1 MPVVFFDI
9 GDTLAIP
16 ILSASN
22 HLEKFT
28 VLPKVK
34 EVLEAL
40 KAEGIRIGIISNPG
54 NESPTNVKSALQ
66 ECGLLQFIDENLLI
80 FGSKDSPAIFMFA
93 SQKANEFPDQ
103 CIFVGEN
110 SSERSFAIDAG
121 FLRVSPH
128 PTLAESVIKG
138 AALFYACI
146 KPSTTQQNERWLEI
160 RNTLHLV
167 PIKITGNPPQT
178 YVIAAIDA
186 IDSLRKEK
194 IELKLLGGRD
204 DPLQTDM
211 YLVRDDRP
219 TPPGFSSA
227 AENSRSFLA
236 EKRQSQFI
244 VDHSKEGV
252 YVALPS
258 NVSIERIH
266 FPFAHHGHN
275 EKLIPDNSLFIPF
288 KPSHNHVE
296 FDAEEPPGLSN
307 EEIDAINSL
316 TVSSFTK
323 YHRLYAG
330 IAQLENAGLVT
341 SRHIRHP
348 DNQRVVDALQRQFT
362 EIGGPELIVS
372 RHRFPHENI
381 FLDNVVAEFS
391 GTEPESF
398 VLVTAHLDSTA
409 AFGDGPYNPA
419 NDPAPGSDDDA
430 SGIAAVLAIAE
441 VIAKARQTRKAKRSI
456 RFVLFNAEE
465 HGLVGSKAYARR
477 QASLQTQITAVF
489 QMDMIGY
496 KGIQNSTPHQFEVHV
511 GFFPSE
517 DVEQRSFLLAN
528 IIQQIAQTVSPLL
541 GTVQVYPAPN
551 DEDPADGRSDHAPF
565 QEHGYA
571 ACVISEDFFAG
582 PSMDSPEETPNPDYH
597 KPTDLTIDYEY
608 ATSIARIVAAAALIA
623 ANV

>member
-1 MPVVFFDI
+1 
-9 GDTLAIP
+9 
-16 ILSASN
+16 
-22 HLEKFT
+22 
-28 VLPKVK
+28 
-34 EVLEAL
+34 
-40 KAEGIRIGIISNPG
+40 
-54 NESPTNVKSALQ
+54 
-66 ECGLLQFIDENLLI
+66 
-80 FGSKDSPAIFMFA
+80 
-93 SQKANEFPDQ
+93 
-103 CIFVGEN
+103 
-110 SSERSFAIDAG
+110 
-121 FLRVSPH
+121 
-128 PTLAESVIKG
+128 
-138 AALFYACI
+138 
-146 KPSTTQQNERWLEI
+146 
-160 RNTLHLV
+160 
-167 PIKITGNPPQT
+167 

-194 IELKLLGGRD
+194 IELKILGGRD

-219 TPPGFSSA
+219 TPPGFSSST
-227 AENSRSFLA
+227 ENSRSFLA

-244 VDHSKEGV
+244 MDHSKDGV

-258 NVSIERIH
+258 NISIEQIH
-266 FPFAHHGHN
+266 FPHAHHGHN
-275 EKLIPDNSLFIPF
+275 EKLIPDNSLFTPF
-288 KPSHNHVE
+288 KPTDKHVE
-296 FDAEEPPGLSN
+296 FDSEEPPSLSN
-307 EEIDAINSL
+307 EEIDALNSL

-323 YHRLYAG
+323 YHQLYAG
-330 IAQLENAGLVT
+330 IAQLENSGLVT

-348 DNQRVVDALQRQFT
+348 DNQRVVEALQRQFT
-362 EIGGPELIVS
+362 EIGGPEVMVS

-419 NDPAPGSDDDA
+419 SDPAPGSDDDA
-430 SGIAAVLAIAE
+430 SGVAAVLAIAE
-441 VIAKARQTRKAKRSI
+441 VIAKARQTRRAKRSI

-477 QASLQTQITAVF
+477 QASLQAQITAVF

-496 KGIQNSTPHQFEVHV
+496 KGVQSSAPHQFEVHV

-528 IIQQIAQTVSPLL
+528 TIQQIAQTVSPLL
-541 GTVQVYPAPN
+541 GNIQVYPAPSG
-551 DEDPADGRSDHAPF
+551 EDPAAGRSDHAPF
-565 QEHGYA
+565 QERGYA

-582 PSMDSPEETPNPDYH
+582 PNLDSPEETPNPDYH

-608 ATSIARIVAAAALIA
+608 AASIARVVAAAALIA
-623 ANV
+623 ANA

>member
-16 ILSASN
+16 ILTEDN
-22 HLEKFT
+22 HLQKFT
-28 VLPKVK
+28 VIPKVK
-34 EVLEAL
+34 EVLESL
-40 KAEGIRIGIISNPG
+40 KADGIRIGIISNPG
-54 NESPTNVKSALQ
+54 GESPITVKAALQ
-66 ECGLLQFIDENLLI
+66 ECGLLQFIDENIII
-80 FGSKDSPAIFMFA
+80 FGSKDSSAIFVTA
-93 SQKANEFPDQ
+93 AQKANQPTDQ
-103 CIFVGEN
+103 CVFVGEN
-110 SSERSFAIDAG
+110 SSERSFAIAAG

-128 PTLAESVIKG
+128 PILTASVIHG

-146 KPSTTQQNERWLEI
+146 KPSTTHQNQRWLEI
-160 RNTLHLV
+160 RNTFHLV
-167 PIKITGNPPQT
+167 PLKITGNPPET

-194 IELKLLGGRD
+194 IELKVLGGRD

-219 TPPGFSSA
+219 TPPGFSSGIQ
-227 AENSRSFLA
+227 NSRSFLA
-236 EKRQSQFI
+236 ERSQSQFI
-244 VDHSKEGV
+244 VDQSRDGV
-252 YVALPS
+252 YIALPS
-258 NVSIERIH
+258 NISIEQIH
-266 FPFAHHGHN
+266 LPNVHHGHN
-275 EKLIPDNSLFIPF
+275 EKLIPDNSLFTPF
-288 KPSHNHVE
+288 RPSEKHAE
-296 FDAEEPPGLSN
+296 FDSEEPPSLSN
-307 EEIDAINSL
+307 EEMEAVNSL

-323 YHRLYAG
+323 YHQLYAG

-348 DNQRVVDALQRQFT
+348 DNQRVVEALQRQFT
-362 EIGGPELIVS
+362 KIGGPDVMVS

-391 GTEPESF
+391 GTQPDSF

-419 NDPAPGSDDDA
+419 SDPAPGSDDDA
-430 SGIAAVLAIAE
+430 SGVAAVLAIAE
-441 VIAKARQTRKAKRSI
+441 VITKARQTRRSKRSI

-465 HGLVGSKAYARR
+465 HGLVGSKTYARR
-477 QASLQTQITAVF
+477 QASLQAQISAVF

-496 KGIQNSTPHQFEVHV
+496 KGVQNPEHHQFEVHV

-528 IIQQIAQTVSPLL
+528 IIQQTAQAVSPLL

-551 DEDPADGRSDHAPF
+551 DEDPAAGRSDHAPF
-565 QEHGYA
+565 QERGYA

-582 PSMDSPEETPNPDYH
+582 PNIDSPEETPNPDYH

-608 ATSIARIVAAAALIA
+608 AASIARVIAAAALIA
-623 ANV
+623 ANA